1 MGSGPHML
9 QSVSSSKKIT
19 VTPHGRRRNSPGKGY
34 YLEVLI
40 SERKYPRLMQE
51 YEEKRQNV

>member
-19 VTPHGRRRNSPGKGY
+19 VTPMGDDVTLPIKAIKKILGSLNFGAEIPQVNAR
-34 YLEVLI
+34 I
-40 SERKYPRLMQE
+40 
-51 YEEKRQNV
+51 

>member
-1 MGSGPHML
+1 ML
-9 QSVSSSKKIT
+9 QSVSSAKKLQLHPAGDD
-19 VTPHGRRRNSPGKGY
+19 VTLPTEAIQKN

-40 SERKYPRLMQE
+40 SERKCPRLMQE